1 MEDIIINGVNLAEL
15 KVKYDAL
22 AAEQAAMRKS
32 IQSGASKFIAENI
45 EQAKTYIQAVLD
57 AETAE
62 EVDKNSKLA
71 FDTLK
76 TVKFVSDVSGVSY
89 TLPYYDRQS
98 EYCPDGKC
106 FSSQIDESENELLD
120 FARGTLSA
128 LYGLLE
134 TMESEVSEW
143 NTSYC

>member
-45 EQAKTYIQAVLD
+45 EQAKTHIQAVLD

-62 EVDKNSKLA
+62 EVDNNSKLA

-89 TLPYYDRQS
+89 RLPYYDRQG
-98 EYCPDGKC
+98 EYCPYGDT
-106 FSSQIDESENELLD
+106 FTTQLDESENELVD
-120 FARGTLSA
+120 FDQGTVSA